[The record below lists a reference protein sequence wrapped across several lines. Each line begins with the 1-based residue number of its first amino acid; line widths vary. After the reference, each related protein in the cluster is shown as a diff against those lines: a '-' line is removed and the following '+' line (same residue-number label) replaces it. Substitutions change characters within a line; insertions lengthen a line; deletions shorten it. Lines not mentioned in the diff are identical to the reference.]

1 MLNLKSKFT
10 NTRLGG
16 SHHPRKIVFI
26 CHSSAA
32 VNTTSNR
39 LLQQSLAT
47 LECFFVPPLFL
58 RIDAYGLFSSL
69 VIWP

>member
-10 NTRLGG
+10 NTRLGS

-26 CHSSAA
+26 CHSSTA

-39 LLQQSLAT
+39 LLQQSIAT
-47 LECFFVPPLFL
+47 LECFFTVSFHLYSCEL
-58 RIDAYGLFSSL
+58 MHTDCLARL
-69 VIWP
+69 